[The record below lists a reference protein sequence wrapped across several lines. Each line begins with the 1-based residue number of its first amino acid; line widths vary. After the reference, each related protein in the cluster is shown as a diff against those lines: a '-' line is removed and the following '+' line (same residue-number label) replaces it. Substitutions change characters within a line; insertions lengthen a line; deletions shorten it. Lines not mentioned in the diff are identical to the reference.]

1 MAVRIRL
8 TRTGRRNRAS
18 FRMGAYDSRSPRN
31 GRCLE
36 FLGFYDPGAKT
47 EERRL
52 ALKAERIQHW
62 LSVGALPTEKVAV
75 MLKQQGILKAKAKPV
90 AAAGVLPQ
98 A

>member
-1 MAVRIRL
+1 VAVRIRM

-18 FRMGAYDSRSPRN
+18 FRLGAFDSRTARD

-36 FLGFYDPGAKT
+36 LLGFYDPGAKT

-52 ALKAERIQHW
+52 TLKDERIKHW
-62 LSVGALPTEKVAV
+62 LSVGALPSERVTAL
-75 MLKQQGILKAKAKPV
+75 LKHKGILPLAKAAAV
-90 AAAGVLPQ
+90 AGAAPK